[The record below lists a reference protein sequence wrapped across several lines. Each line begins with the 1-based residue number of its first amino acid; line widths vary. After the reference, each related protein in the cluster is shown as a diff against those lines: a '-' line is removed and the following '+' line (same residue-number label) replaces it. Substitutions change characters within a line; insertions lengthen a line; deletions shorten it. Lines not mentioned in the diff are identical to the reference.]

1 MLYTDGLGRGGAEI
15 SLGNLLAAAP
25 DGLDLA
31 VAGPG
36 AEVVEWVAARRPGT
50 PAHVVRPGAGSSLQ
64 LLRRVRPDV
73 LHANLS
79 VPWAGAG
86 ALAAAY
92 ATPGL
97 RAVAVQ
103 QLPLRTTALP
113 EWARTRALLARLD
126 AHVAVGESSARRV
139 EDFYALGRGSVRS
152 VPNGVPDVELPAR
165 SPRERLVVGSLGR
178 LDGQKAY
185 DVLLRAAA
193 RVEGIEVEVVG
204 EGNERERLE
213 ALAAELGLTGRVR
226 LPGWSERSREALARF
241 DVFCLPSRAEGF
253 PLSIVEAMLAGL
265 PVVATS
271 VGGVPEA
278 VLDGRTGLVVPRDDV
293 DALAAALVRVRDD
306 PGLRDALG
314 KAGRA
319 RALAGLTA
327 DAMAAAYAEIWRE
340 VLARP
345 RAPRLR
351 VPRPKP

>member
-25 DGLDLA
+25 DTLDLA

-50 PAHVVRPGAGSSLQ
+50 PTHVVGAGFRDHLR
-64 LLRRVRPDV
+64 LLRAVRPDV

-79 VPWAGAG
+79 VPWAGAP
-86 ALAAAY
+86 ALTAAHAL
-92 ATPGL
+92 PGL
-97 RAVAVQ
+97 RTVVVQ

-113 EWARTRALLARLD
+113 EWARTRALLLRAD
-126 AHVAVGESSARRV
+126 AHVAVGEGSARRM

-165 SPRERLVVGSLGR
+165 APRERLVVGSLGR

-193 RVEGIEVEVVG
+193 RVEGVDVEVVG
-204 EGNERERLE
+204 EGAERERLE
-213 ALAAELGLTGRVR
+213 ALAGELGLQGRVR
-226 LPGWSERSREALARF
+226 LPGWSERSRDALAGF

-265 PVVATS
+265 PVVATA

-293 DALAAALVRVRDD
+293 DALAGALRALRDD
-306 PGLRDALG
+306 VGLRDRLG
-314 KAGRA
+314 KAGRE

-327 DAMAAAYAEIWRE
+327 DAMAAAYSAIWSD
-340 VLARP
+340 VVARP